1 MSNDP
6 DQIRAEI
13 EETREN
19 LSRNVD
25 ALTDSVKPSTM
36 ARRQGQKI
44 SDSVAGLKDRIM
56 GSDDDRD
63 RLGEARGRMSDA
75 AGQARASGENLKDQA
90 GQQLADAQQ
99 AVAQAPAAA
108 RRQTQGN
115 PLAAGLIALGV
126 GWLVGSLMPSSQQEQ
141 QASLALKEKAQP
153 LAEQAQAVAK
163 EAGES
168 LKPQVQEAV
177 EAVKVAATDAAENV
191 KAEGKDS
198 AADLKASAQ
207 DAKGTVQDSRNA

>member
-63 RLGEARGRMSDA
+63 RMYVT
-75 AGQARASGENLKDQA
+75 GQSSASGERLKEQA

-141 QASLALKEKAQP
+141 QASLSLKEKAQP
-153 LAEQAQAVAK
+153 LAEQAQAIAK

-177 EAVKVAATDAAENV
+177 EAVKTAATDAADNV
-191 KAEGKDS
+191 KAEGQDS

-207 DAKGTVQDSRNA
+207 DAKDTVQDSRNA